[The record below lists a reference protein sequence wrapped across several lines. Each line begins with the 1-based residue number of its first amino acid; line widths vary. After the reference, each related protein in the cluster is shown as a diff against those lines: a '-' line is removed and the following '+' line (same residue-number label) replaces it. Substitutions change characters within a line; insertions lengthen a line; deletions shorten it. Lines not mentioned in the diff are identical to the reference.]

1 MQQMGLTPGQV
12 LPGQVPAVVS
22 HPSYAPSYYRSFERS
37 DLHTNVGIQYAR
49 NTQLSVLL
57 ATLYFYYYYISVL
70 IIKTRRLKRIE
81 FKLCLLNVS
90 LTG

>member
-22 HPSYAPSYYRSFERS
+22 HPSYAPSYHYRSFERS
-37 DLHTNVGIQYAR
+37 DLNTNVGIQYAR

-57 ATLYFYYYYISVL
+57 ATLYFYYYY
-70 IIKTRRLKRIE
+70 KR
-81 FKLCLLNVS
+81 S
-90 LTG
+90 YY